1 MITDFQILGI
11 EETSDLR
18 LIKQAYRKRVKETH
32 PDYSS
37 EEDGIKNHLLFI
49 QINQAYNRLI
59 KHVGNS
65 SPHVRRAPRVDA
77 GAKSLQNHSDPAYVF
92 YRTGMTYFMKIHPSQ
107 WNPQK
112 NQLDANIPP
121 MEEKERQD
129 KKTKVMELI
138 KLFPKAYYY
147 FSIVVH
153 EYPESPW
160 NADSLEKMKMIED
173 RTRIYM
179 KILESFNAWPSV
191 AKEKVKRLEGIIQRT
206 DKLQETEGRR
216 FKWPK

>member
-1 MITDFQILGI
+1 MITDFHILGI
-11 EETSDLR
+11 EETSDPQ

-37 EEDGIKNHLLFI
+37 EKDSIKNHLLFI

-59 KHVGNS
+59 KHNGQIKSNIIPPAQTS
-65 SPHVRRAPRVDA
+65 APQDSIQRH
-77 GAKSLQNHSDPAYVF
+77 QDPAYVF
-92 YRTGMTYFMKIHPSQ
+92 YKTGMKFFMKIHPSQ

-112 NQLDANIPP
+112 NLSDANVPP
-121 MEEKERQD
+121 MEEEERQER
-129 KKTKVMELI
+129 KAKVMELI

-147 FSIVVH
+147 FSIVAH
-153 EYPESPW
+153 EYPDSPW

-179 KILESFNAWPSV
+179 KILESFNAWPNV
-191 AKEKVKRLEGIIQRT
+191 AKEKGKRLEGIIDRT
-206 DKLQETEGRR
+206 DKLQESEGHKL
-216 FKWPK
+216 KWPK